1 MLIYTFRF
9 IPLNQKVSY
18 AQRNVKEF
26 GLDNSNFKLALVRPF
41 DNMYTYFTNKSKGFI
56 AYPVYEV
63 MRHLIHKDKSKNLG
77 LIIGK
82 SGIAVGDMPWNLCF
96 ITNTIVDLNVFY
108 RGGGYVYPLYV
119 DTNTSVNQGKA
130 RTQEIGDTGD
140 TIIPNLN
147 EGFVKHITECLGG
160 ETPTPENI
168 QDYIYAILYS
178 SAYREKFKEQLKYHF
193 PRIPYP
199 SSSEYFY
206 KMSELGRKLR
216 NLHLMD
222 ASEKWNAKNIYPFK
236 GDSSSVVV
244 KPYWKD
250 CRIYINEDNYYDN
263 VSQEIWSYYIGGYQV
278 AEKWL
283 KDRKGTELDFHEI
296 VHYSNILYVIAHTL
310 LTTQAIDEV
319 YKQG

>member
-1 MLIYTFRF
+1 
-9 IPLNQKVSY
+9 
-18 AQRNVKEF
+18 
-26 GLDNSNFKLALVRPF
+26 
-41 DNMYTYFTNKSKGFI
+41 
-56 AYPVYEV
+56 
-63 MRHLIHKDKSKNLG
+63 
-77 LIIGK
+77 
-82 SGIAVGDMPWNLCF
+82 MPWNLCF

-283 KDRKGTELDFHEI
+283 KDRKGTELDFHEF